1 MHTLTIKKLTK
12 EENEMKKYIR
22 PEAEYIEF
30 YSEEEITAGAF
41 GGTSLPYE
49 FTEGDASDSWDQ

>member
-1 MHTLTIKKLTK
+1 
-12 EENEMKKYIR
+12 MKKYIK

-41 GGTSLPYE
+41 GGPSVPYE
-49 FTEGDASDSWDQ
+49 FTEGDASDDWAQ